1 METEMEMEM
10 NEILIEA
17 CEPHSI
23 IACDLAAEIAA
34 AEAAG
39 IAVETF
45 RLTALDESGYRR
57 SVTGSMFWFCES
69 HRAAIEWG
77 ADASWT
83 DAASPENAV
92 RWYFPTRCRRDPR

>member
-1 METEMEMEM
+1 MEMEMEMEM

-39 IAVETF
+39 IAV
-45 RLTALDESGYRR
+45 
-57 SVTGSMFWFCES
+57 
-69 HRAAIEWG
+69 
-77 ADASWT
+77 
-83 DAASPENAV
+83 
-92 RWYFPTRCRRDPR
+92 